1 MSATASDVA
10 ELPMRNGIFMAPF
23 HPIDRDPTEAIQRD
37 LELIEVL
44 DRFGYEEAW
53 IGEHHSAGFEIIS
66 SPEVFIAAAAE
77 RTKRIKLGTGVASL
91 PYHNP
96 LTAANRI
103 IQLDHMTRGRV
114 MFGVGPGL
122 LPSDA
127 IMMGID
133 PMVQRDRMMESLRVI
148 LRLFKGEVVT
158 EKTDWFNLVEARA
171 HLLPYTKPYPEVCVA
186 SSTTPS
192 GGRAAGRYDLGMLCV
207 AATNRAGFDA
217 LGTNWQIACDIAA
230 EDGRTMDRNRLRLVG
245 PVHIAETREKA
256 RENVRWGLAK
266 WQGYFAGLSQQTLQG
281 GGAAS
286 TQAVDPIDAM
296 IESGAAVIGTPDD
309 AIAQI
314 NRLKQQQGQ
323 FGAFLQLAHNWATFD
338 NTIKSYQ
345 LWAEHVAP
353 VFKTANTSRQ
363 ASYDATK
370 ARGAE
375 LMGKVGEAIVAF
387 TKKHADEMA
396 AKGKAAE

>member
-1 MSATASDVA
+1 
-10 ELPMRNGIFMAPF
+10 
-23 HPIDRDPTEAIQRD
+23 
-37 LELIEVL
+37 
-44 DRFGYEEAW
+44 
-53 IGEHHSAGFEIIS
+53 
-66 SPEVFIAAAAE
+66 
-77 RTKRIKLGTGVASL
+77 
-91 PYHNP
+91 
-96 LTAANRI
+96 
-103 IQLDHMTRGRV
+103 
-114 MFGVGPGL
+114 
-122 LPSDA
+122 
-127 IMMGID
+127 
-133 PMVQRDRMMESLRVI
+133 
-148 LRLFKGEVVT
+148 
-158 EKTDWFNLVEARA
+158 
-171 HLLPYTKPYPEVCVA
+171 LPYTRPYPEVCVA

-230 EDGRTMDRNRLRLVG
+230 EHGRTMDRNRLRLVG

-256 RENVRWGLAK
+256 KENVRWGLAK
-266 WQGYFAGLSQQTLQG
+266 WQGYFAGLNQTTLQG
-281 GGAAS
+281 QDTAS
-286 TQAVDPIDAM
+286 TQAIDPVDAL
-296 IESGAAVIGTPDD
+296 IESGSAVVGTPDD

-314 NRLKQQQGQ
+314 NRLKKQQGQ

-353 VFKTANTSRQ
+353 VFKHANTSRQ